1 MRIRFPKLRAP
12 MLDAVM
18 LAGLALIVNL
28 IGPSRVRARLL
39 PRRWS
44 RTPRRRSQPIG

>member
-18 LAGLALIVNL
+18 LAGLALIVSDAKEPL
-28 IGPSRVRARLL
+28 QLGPLGQA
-39 PRRWS
+39 
-44 RTPRRRSQPIG
+44 G